1 MVSSLLVI
9 LVNLLMEYLAM
20 DIECVFVFM
29 CQQYSVC
36 VGGDVAAV
44 V

>member
-1 MVSSLLVI
+1 MFVI
-9 LVNLLMEYLAM
+9 FVKLLMEYLAM
-20 DIECVFVFM
+20 AIVFVFLAM

>member
-1 MVSSLLVI
+1 MFVI
-9 LVNLLMEYLAM
+9 FVKLLMEYLAM
-20 DIECVFVFM
+20 AIECVFVFLAM